1 MDKVIPIQGRVSH
14 RTGNPS
20 SMPIAIAADVT
31 AIPKAPMINQ
41 PTQTQDWSGGNRP
54 AEIDHEPA
62 KVACD
67 TTESQGSNVDPEAQ
81 ARLVLAG
88 IASNCKLA
96 EVTNEPA
103 KIIVTVDKLIGSKA
117 IISPGDVIRS
127 IMTVGYDFMHARR
140 PGVLALQGIG

>member
-20 SMPIAIAADVT
+20 STPIAIAADVT

-62 KVACD
+62 KIACD

-81 ARLVLAG
+81 ARLVLAE

-127 IMTVGYDFMHARR
+127 IMTVRYDFMHARR